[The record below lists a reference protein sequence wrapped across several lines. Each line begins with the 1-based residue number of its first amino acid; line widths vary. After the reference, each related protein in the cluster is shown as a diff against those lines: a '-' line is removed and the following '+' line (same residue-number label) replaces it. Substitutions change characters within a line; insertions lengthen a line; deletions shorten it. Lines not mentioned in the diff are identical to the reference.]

1 MRKKYE
7 HDERIKIIAIA
18 EMRNILKKWDEWLR
32 HCLRMRIWNEWKLP
46 ELRIRYLKSFGVSP
60 KLALTYST
68 IQDGW
73 KVAGDPVLTCTITN
87 KVLLE
92 AGYHSMLEYYKY
104 LRVNHS

>member
-7 HDERIKIIAIA
+7 HDERIKIIAIV

-32 HCLRMRIWNEWKLP
+32 HCLRLRIWNEWKLP
-46 ELRIRYLKSFGVSP
+46 
-60 KLALTYST
+60 T

-92 AGYHSMLEYYKY
+92 AGYHSMLEN
-104 LRVNHS
+104 LNI